1 MTNKGGGHMDPLEIG
16 AVQQAM
22 PQVLIEYG
30 AQTSGKFQLAIDRPR
45 TKDRCKAHMR
55 LGEVVPGTEVNRKK
69 QSK

>member
-22 PQVLIEYG
+22 PQGLIEYG
-30 AQTSGKFQLAIDRPR
+30 AQTSGELQLAIDRPR

-55 LGEVVPGTEVNRKK
+55 L
-69 QSK
+69 